1 MLHSTR
7 DGRLQKIIL
16 CSLSVYV
23 YNVGVSDCSVKEDLH
38 LMMRSAEDFTEDSYK
53 TVSVQPLI
61 T

>member
-1 MLHSTR
+1 M
-7 DGRLQKIIL
+7 
-16 CSLSVYV
+16 